1 MGIQIWPITD
11 PRGGVGGGGVVPAIL
26 GIKIKNLAKLGIK
39 KKSHLAEGEKKK
51 LGIRVH
57 YEEET
62 V

>member
-1 MGIQIWPITD
+1 MAIQIWPITD
-11 PRGGVGGGGVVPAIL
+11 PRGVVPAIL

-39 KKSHLAEGEKKK
+39 EKSHLAEGEKKK

>member
-1 MGIQIWPITD
+1 MHGIPL
-11 PRGGVGGGGVVPAIL
+11 IL
-26 GIKIKNLAKLGIK
+26 KIKNKNLAKLGIK
-39 KKSHLAEGEKKK
+39 EKSHLAEGEKKK

>member
-1 MGIQIWPITD
+1 MVIQIWPITD
-11 PRGGVGGGGVVPAIL
+11 PPGGWGVVPAIL

-39 KKSHLAEGEKKK
+39 EKSHLAEGEKKK